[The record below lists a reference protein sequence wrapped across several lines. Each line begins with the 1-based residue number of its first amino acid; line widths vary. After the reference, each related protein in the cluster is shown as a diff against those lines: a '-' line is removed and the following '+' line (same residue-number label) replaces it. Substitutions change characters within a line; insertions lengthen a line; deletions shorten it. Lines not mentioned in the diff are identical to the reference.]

1 MGPRLAPPVPAASRT
16 WEFLSLSQLHRQLP
30 QQGVLQGRRGERRPP
45 AGSGVG
51 LRPPESLPG
60 LQPPSLGLLMALV
73 WQRPCDMETRACVTL
88 PLCRPAAW
96 TPRGA
101 PPQPA
106 SHHLRPELL
115 PSSKPSPGG
124 RGPSRGRAALAQCGP
139 PCPLAPESLLSSVP
153 TTRPC
158 PCVCYTC
165 WPPAPQSHL
174 LPAGPA
180 HQPRLPDP
188 DLPVCGGCAVL
199 SPARLPALPSVF
211 SPGSSP
217 SVPGRQRVS
226 LDLRAHTLSSEL
238 ILLYIILPCL
248 TRLLKLT

>member
-96 TPRGA
+96 MPRGA

-115 PSSKPSPGG
+115 PSSKPSPGAG
-124 RGPSRGRAALAQCGP
+124 APPGAVAALAQCGP
-139 PCPLAPESLLSSVP
+139 PCPLASESLLSSVP
-153 TTRPC
+153 TSRPC
-158 PCVCYTC
+158 PRVCYTC

>member
-1 MGPRLAPPVPAASRT
+1 MGPRLALPVPAASRT

-96 TPRGA
+96 TPWGA

-124 RGPSRGRAALAQCGP
+124 WGPSRGRGCPRPVWPSLP
-139 PCPLAPESLLSSVP
+139 PRLREPSVLSSH
-153 TTRPC
+153 
-158 PCVCYTC
+158 YTPLPLRLLHLLATC
-165 WPPAPQSHL
+165 TPEPPAACWACAPAPPARPRPPRVRWL
-174 LPAGPA
+174 RRALPGKASGPSERFLSWVLSLG
-180 HQPRLPDP
+180 PRLPE
-188 DLPVCGGCAVL
+188 
-199 SPARLPALPSVF
+199 SFFRS
-211 SPGSSP
+211 
-217 SVPGRQRVS
+217 
-226 LDLRAHTLSSEL
+226 
-238 ILLYIILPCL
+238 
-248 TRLLKLT
+248 